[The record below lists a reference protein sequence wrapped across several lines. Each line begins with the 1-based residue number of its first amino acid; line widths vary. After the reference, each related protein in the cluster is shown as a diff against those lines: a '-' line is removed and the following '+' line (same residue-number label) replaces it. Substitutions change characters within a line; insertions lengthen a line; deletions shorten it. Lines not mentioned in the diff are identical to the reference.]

1 MKDIV
6 TYISPLIES
15 QFPSFYREDGQVFIT
30 FVKSYY
36 EWLEQANNTLY
47 HSRRLLEYRDV
58 DQTVDDFLVYFKE
71 ETLKNIQFDTATN
84 KRLLIKNALDFYRSK
99 GTERSVDLFFK
110 LVYAQPASIRY
121 PGDDVFKLSDNTW
134 KIPIYI
140 EVTETPYN
148 PAFEGKQ
155 ITGIDSGATAFVD
168 NYSVKKKINDQ
179 TDSAGNKVKVS
190 KNIHVFFL
198 SNLKGNFKY
207 GEKVIH
213 TGTTDPRNT
222 PVITGSLNELQVLT
236 GASDYVV
243 GDIVTLTSNT
253 GMNGKAI
260 VTSTF
265 NTTGQVEFLLLEGGW
280 GYTTSPKII
289 IAEKTLQVNNVVVSN
304 GSLINPFIQFET
316 FVQPKAN
323 IDFQGMSGTFQANA
337 FIYNYYPNNA
347 LSGYGQIVSID
358 ISTIDT
364 TTGNLYVS
372 VISGNLQ
379 SNATLYNTDNTIY
392 ANTVTY
398 TDLTAT
404 ANIVAYTTNNSLIL
418 SDIQNGVLVV
428 KGEQVYQS
436 NSTVE
441 WANATVQTISKV
453 GATLI
458 VEISNTQ
465 GAFLSNQRINGRSSS
480 ANALLSSYS
489 TYIGIN
495 DSSTTS
501 VASVTI
507 TANGANYSNGEVI
520 SFTSTSGYGAYA
532 RVTTTAGG
540 NISAVTL
547 VRPGTGYLTT
557 PSATIANSANQYFF
571 NANTDVS
578 NTTDFIT
585 LSNHDFVNAQYIQYK
600 VTATN
605 TAISP
610 LINNTK
616 YYVRTANSLGI
627 TVSTA
632 PKGNVINI
640 TAGATENG
648 HSFTAV
654 VSGGYGAFFTPVLGN
669 AIDYNNGLFLYGRT
683 SNTTAYL
690 TSAGQGSLA
699 SFQIASLDD
708 EETVSLNSD
717 FLYSNNIYGADY
729 LNIIIDGS
737 SNTALS
743 GSNAYGFPANPAAN
757 LSNGTISSVL
767 AIDDFTIGSISL
779 ISKTNPGEDYN
790 LDPLVTV
797 IEPVVYGYKKSDYIL
812 TTRENTASFL
822 EGENLLFISR
832 KAFDGKNNV
841 SATNSF
847 ISITNNIWANGT
859 VVTYSVDNGN
869 TVIGGLANNFNYYVV
884 QSNTSGLKL
893 STTVNG
899 SAIVLT
905 PTATSQVG
913 HYIQNGSYSKLGL
926 LKNII
931 DENTL
936 QVTRT
941 SMFGEIPEYAN
952 SYVKGE
958 TSQFISMISLA
969 GKDKTFSG
977 LNAEVSANVV
987 TANGA
992 VGSLIVLDSGYGYER
1007 FDLSSFARE
1016 NDPDA
1021 TLGIAKA
1028 IVERQGKGEGFY
1040 QYTKGFLSQDKYIHD
1055 GDFYQDYSYELV
1067 SRVPYER
1074 YSEMLKKVLHV
1085 AGTKMFPAAEV
1096 ESSISLPITASR
1108 SIELRTSFNPTSNVD
1123 VSIDFIR
1130 LPNGNSSVLLLG
1142 NNDIVSYDVDTGN
1155 TAISTSTRTIF
1166 NPTANV
1172 DVTNDFINL
1181 RNDSLFG
1188 NTDVRLFSNADIITY
1203 SVDAGNSAIT
1213 GLTSGVS
1220 YYVAYANSTGFK
1232 LSTTISGSSI
1242 VNLQSPLPNEAGHG
1256 ITYTTGLSNG
1266 GVFYVAYAN
1275 STGFK
1280 LSTTA
1285 NGANV
1290 VNLLSPL
1297 PNEVGHGITNIL

>member
-1 MKDIV
+1 M
-6 TYISPLIES
+6 
-15 QFPSFYREDGQVFIT
+15 
-30 FVKSYY
+30 
-36 EWLEQANNTLY
+36 
-47 HSRRLLEYRDV
+47 
-58 DQTVDDFLVYFKE
+58 
-71 ETLKNIQFDTATN
+71 
-84 KRLLIKNALDFYRSK
+84 
-99 GTERSVDLFFK
+99 
-110 LVYAQPASIRY
+110 
-121 PGDDVFKLSDNTW
+121 
-134 KIPIYI
+134 
-140 EVTETPYN
+140 
-148 PAFEGKQ
+148 
-155 ITGIDSGATAFVD
+155 
-168 NYSVKKKINDQ
+168 
-179 TDSAGNKVKVS
+179 
-190 KNIHVFFL
+190 
-198 SNLKGNFKY
+198 
-207 GEKVIH
+207 
-213 TGTTDPRNT
+213 
-222 PVITGSLNELQVLT
+222 NELEIIA

-253 GMNGKAI
+253 GMNGKAY
-260 VTSTF
+260 VSSVY
-265 NTTGQVEFLLLEGGW
+265 NTTGQVQFKLLEGGW

-289 IAEKTLQVNNVVVSN
+289 IAEKTLQVNNVIVSN
-304 GSLINPFIQFET
+304 GALINPFIQFET

-323 IDFQGMSGTFQANA
+323 IDFQGMSGTFQAND
-337 FIYNYYPNNA
+337 FIYNYYANNTV
-347 LSGYGQIVSID
+347 SGYGQIVTISI
-358 ISTIDT
+358 SNTDT

-372 VISGNLQ
+372 VVSGNLQ
-379 SNATLYNTDNTIY
+379 SNARFYNSDNTIY

-398 TDLTAT
+398 IDKTAT
-404 ANIVAYTTNNSLIL
+404 ANIVAFTTNNSVTISDLQGGIL
-418 SDIQNGVLVV
+418 VL

-441 WANATVQTISKV
+441 WANAIVDSVTRN
-453 GATLI
+453 GANLI
-458 VEISNTQ
+458 IQISNTQ
-465 GAFLSNQRINGRSSS
+465 GAFLSNQRLNGRASS

-507 TANGANYSNGEVI
+507 TANGANYSNSDVL
-520 SFTSTSGYGAYA
+520 SFTSTSGYGTYA

-540 NISAVTL
+540 NISAVTI

-585 LSNHDFVNAQYIQYK
+585 ISSHNFVNAQYVEYK
-600 VTATN
+600 VAATN
-605 TAISP
+605 TALSG
-610 LINNTK
+610 LTNNTK

-632 PKGNVINI
+632 PKGNAINI

-654 VSGGYGAFFTPVLGN
+654 VSGGYGAFFTPVLGS
-669 AIDYNNGLFLYGRT
+669 AIDYNNGLFLYGKT

-779 ISKTNPGEDYN
+779 ISRSAPGQDYN
-790 LDPLVTV
+790 LDPLVT
-797 IEPVVYGYKKSDYIL
+797 ILEPVVYGYKKHDYIL
-812 TTRENTASFL
+812 TTRESTASFL

-832 KAFDGKNNV
+832 KAFDGKNDI
-841 SATNSF
+841 SNSF

-859 VVTYSVDNGN
+859 IVTYSVDNGN

-893 STTVNG
+893 STTANG

-926 LKNII
+926 IKSII

-952 SYVKGE
+952 SYAKGE
-958 TSQFISMISLA
+958 TSSFISMITVA

-987 TANGA
+987 IANGA
-992 VGSLIVLDSGYGYER
+992 VGSLIVFDSGYGYER
-1007 FDLSSFARE
+1007 FDISSFARE

-1021 TLGIAKA
+1021 TVGIVKA

-1040 QYTKGFLSQDKYIHD
+1040 EYTKGFLSQDKYIHD

-1085 AGTKMFPAAEV
+1085 AGTKMFPAIEV
-1096 ESSISLPITASR
+1096 ESNISIPITASK

-1142 NNDIVSYDVDTGN
+1142 NTNVVSYDVDTGN

-1172 DVTNDFINL
+1172 DVINDFINL

-1188 NTDVRLFSNADIITY
+1188 NNDVRLFSNADIITY

-1256 ITYTTGLSNG
+1256 ITYTTGLANG

>member
-15 QFPSFYREDGQVFIT
+15 QFPSFYREDGQVFVT
-30 FVKSYY
+30 FVKAYY

-58 DQTVDDFLVYFKE
+58 DQTVDNFLVYFKE

-84 KRLLIKNALDFYRSK
+84 KRLFIKNALDFYRSK
-99 GTERSVDLFFK
+99 GTERSIDLFFK
-110 LVYAQPASIRY
+110 LVYAQPASVRY

-134 KIPIYI
+134 KIPLYI

-148 PAFEGKQ
+148 AAFEGRQ
-155 ITGIDSGATAFVD
+155 ITGVDSGATAFVE

-179 TDSAGNKVKVS
+179 TDINGNKVRIS

-222 PVITGSLNELQVLT
+222 PVITGSLNELEIIA

-253 GMNGKAI
+253 GMNGKAY
-260 VTSTF
+260 VSSVY
-265 NTTGQVEFLLLEGGW
+265 NTTGQVQFKLLEGGW

-289 IAEKTLQVNNVVVSN
+289 IAEKTLQVNNVIVSN
-304 GSLINPFIQFET
+304 GALINPFIQFET

-323 IDFQGMSGTFQANA
+323 IDFQGMSGTFQAND
-337 FIYNYYPNNA
+337 FIYNYYANNT
-347 LSGYGQIVSID
+347 LSGYGQIVTISI
-358 ISTIDT
+358 SNTDT

-372 VISGNLQ
+372 VVSGNLQ
-379 SNATLYNTDNTIY
+379 SNARFYNSDNTIY

-398 TDLTAT
+398 IDKTAT
-404 ANIVAYTTNNSLIL
+404 ANIVAFTTNNSVTL
-418 SDIQNGVLVV
+418 SDLQGGILVL

-441 WANATVQTISKV
+441 WANAIVDSVTRN
-453 GATLI
+453 GANLI
-458 VEISNTQ
+458 IQISNTQ
-465 GAFLSNQRINGRSSS
+465 GAFLSNQRLNGRASS

-507 TANGANYSNGEVI
+507 TANGANYSNGEVL

-540 NISAVTL
+540 NISAVTV

-585 LSNHDFVNAQYIQYK
+585 ISNHNFVNAQYVQYK
-600 VTATN
+600 VTASN
-605 TAISP
+605 TALSG
-610 LINNTK
+610 LVNNTK

-654 VSGGYGAFFTPVLGN
+654 VSGGYGAFFTPVLGSS
-669 AIDYNNGLFLYGRT
+669 IDYNNGLFIYGRR

-690 TSAGQGSLA
+690 TAAGQGSLA

-717 FLYSNNIYGADY
+717 FLYSNNVYGADY
-729 LNIIIDGS
+729 LNIVIDGS

-757 LSNGTISSVL
+757 LSSGTLQSLL

-779 ISKTNPGEDYN
+779 ISQSAPGQDYN
-790 LDPLVTV
+790 LDPLVT
-797 IEPVVYGYKKSDYIL
+797 ILEPVVYGYKKHDYIL
-812 TTRENTASFL
+812 TTRESTASFL

-832 KAFDGKNNV
+832 KAFDGKNDI
-841 SATNSF
+841 SSSF

-859 VVTYSVDNGN
+859 IITYSVDNGN

-893 STTVNG
+893 STTANG

-926 LKNII
+926 IKSII

-952 SYVKGE
+952 SYAKGE
-958 TSQFISMISLA
+958 TSSFISMITVA

-987 TANGA
+987 IANGA
-992 VGSLIVLDSGYGYER
+992 VGSLIVFDSGYGYER
-1007 FDLSSFARE
+1007 FDISSFARE
-1016 NDPDA
+1016 NDPEA
-1021 TLGIAKA
+1021 TVGLVKA
-1028 IVERQGKGEGFY
+1028 VVERQGKGEGFY

-1108 SIELRTSFNPTSNVD
+1108 SIELRTSFNPTTNVD
-1123 VSIDFIR
+1123 TTYDFIN

-1142 NNDIVSYDVDTGN
+1142 NTDVVVYDVDTGN
-1155 TAISTSTRTIF
+1155 T
-1166 NPTANV
+1166 V
-1172 DVTNDFINL
+1172 
-1181 RNDSLFG
+1181 
-1188 NTDVRLFSNADIITY
+1188 
-1203 SVDAGNSAIT
+1203 IT
-1213 GLTSGVS
+1213 GLANGTS
-1220 YYVAYANSTGFK
+1220 Y
-1232 LSTTISGSSI
+1232 
-1242 VNLQSPLPNEAGHG
+1242 
-1256 ITYTTGLSNG
+1256 
-1266 GVFYVAYAN
+1266 YVAYAN

-1285 NGANV
+1285 NGSNI
-1290 VNLLSPL
+1290 VNLQSPL

>member
-1 MKDIV
+1 VKDIV

-15 QFPSFYREDGQVFIT
+15 QFPSFYREDGQVFVT
-30 FVKSYY
+30 FVKAYY

-58 DQTVDDFLVYFKE
+58 DQTVDNFLVYFKE

-84 KRLLIKNALDFYRSK
+84 KRLFIKNALDFYRSK

-148 PAFEGKQ
+148 SAFEGKQ

-179 TDSAGNKVKVS
+179 TDSAGNKVKIS

-222 PVITGSLNELQVLT
+222 PVITGSLNELEVLT
-236 GASDYVV
+236 GASEYVV

-260 VTSTF
+260 VTSTY

-280 GYTTSPKII
+280 GYTISPKII
-289 IAEKTLQVNNVVVSN
+289 IAEKTLQVNNVIVSN
-304 GSLINPFIQFET
+304 GSLINPFIQFEP

-323 IDFQGMSGTFQANA
+323 IDFQGMSGTFQTNNL
-337 FIYNYYPNNA
+337 IYNYYANNT
-347 LSGYGQIVSID
+347 LSGYGQIISINV
-358 ISTIDT
+358 STIDS

-379 SNATLYNTDNTIY
+379 SNARFYNSDNTIY

-404 ANIVAYTTNNSLIL
+404 ANIVAFTTNNSLIL
-418 SDIQNGVLVV
+418 SDIQNGVLVT

-441 WANATVQTISKV
+441 WANATVQTVSRAGSNLV
-453 GATLI
+453 

-465 GAFLSNQRINGRSSS
+465 GAFLSNQRIRGRASS

-507 TANGANYSNGEVI
+507 TANGANYSNGDVL
-520 SFTSTSGYGAYA
+520 SFTSTSGYGTYA

-540 NISAVTL
+540 NISAVTI

-585 LSNHDFVNAQYIQYK
+585 ISSHDFVNAQYVEYR

-605 TAISP
+605 TALSG
-610 LINNTK
+610 LTNNTK

-654 VSGGYGAFFTPVLGN
+654 VSGGYGAFFTPVLGS
-669 AIDYNNGLFLYGRT
+669 AIDYNNGLFLYGKT

-690 TSAGQGSLA
+690 TAAGQGSLA
-699 SFQIASLDD
+699 SFQVASLDD

-729 LNIIIDGS
+729 LNIVIDGS

-743 GSNAYGFPANPAAN
+743 GSNAYGFLANPTAN
-757 LSNGTISSVL
+757 LSNGTL
-767 AIDDFTIGSISL
+767 AFDDFTIGSISL

-797 IEPVVYGYKKSDYIL
+797 IEPVVYGYKKHDYIL

-832 KAFDGKNNV
+832 KAFDGKNDI
-841 SATNSF
+841 SSSF

-859 VVTYSVDNGN
+859 IVTYSVDNGN

-893 STTVNG
+893 STTANG

-905 PTATSQVG
+905 PTATSQIG
-913 HYIQNGSYSKLGL
+913 HYIENGSYSKLGL
-926 LKNII
+926 IKSII
-931 DENTL
+931 DDNTL

-958 TSQFISMISLA
+958 TSGFITMITVA

-987 TANGA
+987 IANGA

-1007 FDLSSFARE
+1007 FDISSFARE

-1021 TLGIAKA
+1021 TLGTAKA

-1040 QYTKGFLSQDKYIHD
+1040 EYTKGFLSQDKYIHD

-1067 SRVPYER
+1067 SRVPFER

-1096 ESSISLPITASR
+1096 ESNISLPITASR
-1108 SIELRTSFNPTSNVD
+1108 TIELRTSFNPTSNVN
-1123 VSIDFIR
+1123 VSIDFIS
-1130 LPNGNSSVLLLG
+1130 LPNGNNSVLLLG
-1142 NNDIVSYDVDTGN
+1142 NTDTIVYDVDTGN
-1155 TAISTSTRTIF
+1155 T
-1166 NPTANV
+1166 V
-1172 DVTNDFINL
+1172 
-1181 RNDSLFG
+1181 
-1188 NTDVRLFSNADIITY
+1188 
-1203 SVDAGNSAIT
+1203 IT
-1213 GLTSGVS
+1213 GLANGTS
-1220 YYVAYANSTGFK
+1220 YY
-1232 LSTTISGSSI
+1232 I
-1242 VNLQSPLPNEAGHG
+1242 
-1256 ITYTTGLSNG
+1256 
-1266 GVFYVAYAN
+1266 AYAN

-1285 NGANV
+1285 NGSNI
-1290 VNLLSPL
+1290 VNLQSPL

>member
-1 MKDIV
+1 MD
-6 TYISPLIES
+6 YIEGLQS
-15 QFPSFYREDGQVFIT
+15 SFGDAFIT
-30 FVKSYY
+30 
-36 EWLEQANNTLY
+36 LPL
-47 HSRRLLEYRDV
+47 
-58 DQTVDDFLVYFKE
+58 
-71 ETLKNIQFDTATN
+71 
-84 KRLLIKNALDFYRSK
+84 LLIGVS
-99 GTERSVDLFFK
+99 FFF
-110 LVYAQPASIRY
+110 
-121 PGDDVFKLSDNTW
+121 G
-134 KIPIYI
+134 
-140 EVTETPYN
+140 
-148 PAFEGKQ
+148 
-155 ITGIDSGATAFVD
+155 
-168 NYSVKKKINDQ
+168 
-179 TDSAGNKVKVS
+179 
-190 KNIHVFFL
+190 
-198 SNLKGNFKY
+198 
-207 GEKVIH
+207 
-213 TGTTDPRNT
+213 
-222 PVITGSLNELQVLT
+222 
-236 GASDYVV
+236 
-243 GDIVTLTSNT
+243 TLTSNT
-253 GMNGKAI
+253 GMNGKAY
-260 VTSTF
+260 VSSVY
-265 NTTGQVEFLLLEGGW
+265 NTTGQVQFKLLEGGW

-289 IAEKTLQVNNVVVSN
+289 IAEKTLQVNNVIVSN
-304 GSLINPFIQFET
+304 GALINPFIQFET

-323 IDFQGMSGTFQANA
+323 IDFQGMSGTFQAND
-337 FIYNYYPNNA
+337 FIYNYYANNTV
-347 LSGYGQIVSID
+347 SGYGQIVTISI
-358 ISTIDT
+358 SNTDT

-372 VISGNLQ
+372 VVSGNLQ
-379 SNATLYNTDNTIY
+379 SNARFYNSDNTIY

-398 TDLTAT
+398 IDKTAT
-404 ANIVAYTTNNSLIL
+404 ANIVAFTTNNSVTL
-418 SDIQNGVLVV
+418 SDLQGGILVL

-441 WANATVQTISKV
+441 WANAIVDSVTRN
-453 GATLI
+453 GANLI
-458 VEISNTQ
+458 IQISNTQ
-465 GAFLSNQRINGRSSS
+465 GAFLSNQRLNGRASS

-507 TANGANYSNGEVI
+507 TANGANYSNSDVL
-520 SFTSTSGYGAYA
+520 SFTSTSGYGTYA

-540 NISAVTL
+540 NISAVTI

-585 LSNHDFVNAQYIQYK
+585 ISSHNFVNAQYVEYK
-600 VTATN
+600 VAATN

-632 PKGNVINI
+632 PKGNAINI

-654 VSGGYGAFFTPVLGN
+654 VSGGYGAFFTPVLGS
-669 AIDYNNGLFLYGRT
+669 AIDYNNGLFLYGKT

-779 ISKTNPGEDYN
+779 ISRSAPGQDYN
-790 LDPLVTV
+790 LDPLVT
-797 IEPVVYGYKKSDYIL
+797 ILEPVVYGYKKHDYIL
-812 TTRENTASFL
+812 TTRESTASFL

-832 KAFDGKNNV
+832 KAFDGKNDI
-841 SATNSF
+841 SNSF

-859 VVTYSVDNGN
+859 IVTYSVDNGN

-884 QSNTSGLKL
+884 QSNTNGLKL
-893 STTVNG
+893 STTANG

-926 LKNII
+926 IKSII

-952 SYVKGE
+952 SYAKGE
-958 TSQFISMISLA
+958 TSSFISMITVA

-987 TANGA
+987 IANGA
-992 VGSLIVLDSGYGYER
+992 VGSLIVFDSGYGYER
-1007 FDLSSFARE
+1007 FDISSFARE

-1021 TLGIAKA
+1021 TVGIVKA

-1085 AGTKMFPAAEV
+1085 AGTKTFPAAEV

-1142 NNDIVSYDVDTGN
+1142 NTDVVSYDVDTGN

-1172 DVTNDFINL
+1172 DVINDFINL

-1188 NTDVRLFSNADIITY
+1188 NNDVRLFSNADIITY

-1213 GLTSGVS
+1213 GLTSGDS

-1256 ITYTTGLSNG
+1256 ITYTTGLANG

>member
-1 MKDIV
+1 VKDIV

-15 QFPSFYREDGQVFIT
+15 QFPSFYREDGQVFVT
-30 FVKSYY
+30 FVKAYY

-58 DQTVDDFLVYFKE
+58 DHTVDNFLVYFKE

-84 KRLLIKNALDFYRSK
+84 KRLFIKNALDFYRSK

-148 PAFEGKQ
+148 SAFEGKQ

-179 TDSAGNKVKVS
+179 TDSAGNKVKIS

-222 PVITGSLNELQVLT
+222 PVITGSLNELEVLT
-236 GASDYVV
+236 GASEYVV

-260 VTSTF
+260 VTSTY

-280 GYTTSPKII
+280 GYTISPKII
-289 IAEKTLQVNNVVVSN
+289 IAEKTLQVNNVIVSN
-304 GSLINPFIQFET
+304 GSLINPFIQFEP

-323 IDFQGMSGTFQANA
+323 IDFQGMSGTFQTNNL
-337 FIYNYYPNNA
+337 IYNYYANNT
-347 LSGYGQIVSID
+347 LSGYGQIISINV
-358 ISTIDT
+358 STIDS

-379 SNATLYNTDNTIY
+379 SNARFYNSDNTIY

-404 ANIVAYTTNNSLIL
+404 ANIVAFTTNNSLIL
-418 SDIQNGVLVV
+418 SDIQNGVLVT

-441 WANATVQTISKV
+441 WANATVQTVSRAGSNLV
-453 GATLI
+453 

-465 GAFLSNQRINGRSSS
+465 GAFLSNQRIRGRASS

-507 TANGANYSNGEVI
+507 TANGANYSNGDVL
-520 SFTSTSGYGAYA
+520 SFTSTSGYGTYA

-540 NISAVTL
+540 NISAVTI

-585 LSNHDFVNAQYIQYK
+585 ISSHDFVNAQYVEYR

-605 TAISP
+605 TALSG
-610 LINNTK
+610 LTNNTK

-654 VSGGYGAFFTPVLGN
+654 VSGGYGAFFTPVLGS
-669 AIDYNNGLFLYGRT
+669 AIDYNNGLFLYGKT

-690 TSAGQGSLA
+690 TAAGQGSLA
-699 SFQIASLDD
+699 SFQVASLDD

-729 LNIIIDGS
+729 LNIVIDGS

-757 LSNGTISSVL
+757 LSNGTIRSVL
-767 AIDDFTIGSISL
+767 AFDDFTIGSISL

-790 LDPLVTV
+790 LDPLITV
-797 IEPVVYGYKKSDYIL
+797 IEPVVYGYKKHDYIL

-822 EGENLLFISR
+822 NGENLLFISR
-832 KAFDGKNNV
+832 KAFDGKNDI
-841 SATNSF
+841 SSSF

-859 VVTYSVDNGN
+859 IVTYSVDNGN

-893 STTVNG
+893 STTANG

-905 PTATSQVG
+905 PTATSQIG
-913 HYIQNGSYSKLGL
+913 HYIENGSYSKLGL
-926 LKNII
+926 IKSII
-931 DENTL
+931 DDNTL

-952 SYVKGE
+952 SYAKGE
-958 TSQFISMISLA
+958 TSSFITMITVA

-1007 FDLSSFARE
+1007 FDISSFARE

-1040 QYTKGFLSQDKYIHD
+1040 EYTKGFLSQDKYIHD

-1067 SRVPYER
+1067 SRVPFER

-1096 ESSISLPITASR
+1096 ESNISLPITASR
-1108 SIELRTSFNPTSNVD
+1108 TIELRTSFNPTSNVN
-1123 VSIDFIR
+1123 VSIDFIS
-1130 LPNGNSSVLLLG
+1130 LPNGNNSVLLLG
-1142 NNDIVSYDVDTGN
+1142 NTDIIVYDVDTGN
-1155 TAISTSTRTIF
+1155 T
-1166 NPTANV
+1166 V
-1172 DVTNDFINL
+1172 
-1181 RNDSLFG
+1181 
-1188 NTDVRLFSNADIITY
+1188 
-1203 SVDAGNSAIT
+1203 IT
-1213 GLTSGVS
+1213 GLANGTS
-1220 YYVAYANSTGFK
+1220 Y
-1232 LSTTISGSSI
+1232 
-1242 VNLQSPLPNEAGHG
+1242 
-1256 ITYTTGLSNG
+1256 
-1266 GVFYVAYAN
+1266 YVAYAN

-1285 NGANV
+1285 NGSSI
-1290 VNLLSPL
+1290 VNLQSPL

>member
-1 MKDIV
+1 VKDIV

-15 QFPSFYREDGQVFIT
+15 QFPSFYREDGQVFVT
-30 FVKSYY
+30 FVKAYY

-58 DQTVDDFLVYFKE
+58 DQTVDNFLVYFKE

-84 KRLLIKNALDFYRSK
+84 KRLFIKNALDFYRSK

-148 PAFEGKQ
+148 AAFEGKQ

-179 TDSAGNKVKVS
+179 TDSAGNKVKIS

-222 PVITGSLNELQVLT
+222 PVITGSLNELEVLT

-260 VTSTF
+260 VTSTY
-265 NTTGQVEFLLLEGGW
+265 NTTGQVEFTLLEGGW

-323 IDFQGMSGTFQANA
+323 IDFQGMSGTFQAND
-337 FIYNYYPNNA
+337 FIYNYYANNS
-347 LSGYGQIVSID
+347 LSGYGQIVSINV
-358 ISTIDT
+358 STIDSA
-364 TTGNLYVS
+364 TGNLYVS

-379 SNATLYNTDNTIY
+379 SNARFYNTDNTIY

-441 WANATVQTISKV
+441 WANATVQTVSRSGSNLV
-453 GATLI
+453 

-465 GAFLSNQRINGRSSS
+465 GAFLSNQRIRGRASS

-507 TANGANYSNGEVI
+507 TANGANYSNGDVL
-520 SFTSTSGYGAYA
+520 SFTSTSGYGTYA

-540 NISAVTL
+540 NISAITI

-585 LSNHDFVNAQYIQYK
+585 ISSHNFVNAQYVEYK

-605 TAISP
+605 TALSG
-610 LINNTK
+610 LTNNTK

-654 VSGGYGAFFTPVLGN
+654 VSGGYGAFFTPILGS
-669 AIDYNNGLFLYGRT
+669 AIDYNNGLFLYGKT

-729 LNIIIDGS
+729 LNIVIDGS

-757 LSNGTISSVL
+757 LSSGTLQSLL

-790 LDPLVTV
+790 LDPLITV
-797 IEPVVYGYKKSDYIL
+797 IEPVVYGYKKHDYIL
-812 TTRENTASFL
+812 TTRESTASFL

-832 KAFDGKNNV
+832 KAFNGNSDV
-841 SATNSF
+841 SSSF

-859 VVTYSVDNGN
+859 IVTYSVDTGN
-869 TVIGGLANNFNYYVV
+869 TVIGGLANATNYYVV

-893 STTVNG
+893 STTANG
-899 SAIVLT
+899 SAITLI
-905 PTATSQVG
+905 PAATSEVG
-913 HYIQNGSYSKLGL
+913 HYIENGSYSKLGSI
-926 LKNII
+926 KSIVNN
-931 DENTL
+931 NTL

-952 SYVKGE
+952 SYAKGE

-987 TANGA
+987 TANGV
-992 VGSLIVLDSGYGYER
+992 VGSLMVFDSGYGYER
-1007 FDLSSFARE
+1007 FDISSFARE

-1021 TLGIAKA
+1021 TVGLAKA
-1028 IVERQGKGEGFY
+1028 LVERQGKGEGFY

-1067 SRVPYER
+1067 SRVPFER

-1096 ESSISLPITASR
+1096 ESNILIPITASK

-1142 NNDIVSYDVDTGN
+1142 NTDVVSYDVDTGN
-1155 TAISTSTRTIF
+1155 T
-1166 NPTANV
+1166 V
-1172 DVTNDFINL
+1172 
-1181 RNDSLFG
+1181 
-1188 NTDVRLFSNADIITY
+1188 
-1203 SVDAGNSAIT
+1203 IT
-1213 GLTSGVS
+1213 GLANGTS
-1220 YYVAYANSTGFK
+1220 Y
-1232 LSTTISGSSI
+1232 
-1242 VNLQSPLPNEAGHG
+1242 
-1256 ITYTTGLSNG
+1256 
-1266 GVFYVAYAN
+1266 YVAYAN

-1285 NGANV
+1285 NGSSI
-1290 VNLLSPL
+1290 VNLQSPL

>member
-6 TYISPLIES
+6 TYISPLVES
-15 QFPSFYREDGQVFIT
+15 QFPSFYREDGQVFVT

-110 LVYAQPASIRY
+110 LVYAQPASVRY

-148 PAFEGKQ
+148 SAFEGKQ
-155 ITGIDSGATAFVD
+155 ITGVDSGATAFVD

-179 TDSAGNKVKVS
+179 TDSAGNKVKIS

-198 SNLKGNFKY
+198 SNLRGNFKY
-207 GEKVIH
+207 GEKVTH

-222 PVITGSLNELQVLT
+222 PVITGSLNELEVLT

-260 VTSTF
+260 VTSTY
-265 NTTGQVEFLLLEGGW
+265 NTTGQVEFTLLEGGW

-289 IAEKTLQVNNVVVSN
+289 IAEKTLQVNNVIVSN
-304 GSLINPFIQFET
+304 SALITPFIQFET
-316 FVQPKAN
+316 MVQPKAN
-323 IDFQGMSGTFQANA
+323 IDFQGMSGTFHAND
-337 FIYNYYPNNA
+337 FIYNYYANNT
-347 LSGYGQIVSID
+347 LSGYGQIVSINV
-358 ISTIDT
+358 STIDS

-372 VISGNLQ
+372 IISGNLQ
-379 SNATLYNTDNTIY
+379 SNARFYNSDNTIY

-398 TDLTAT
+398 TDKTAT
-404 ANIVAYTTNNSLIL
+404 ANIVAFTTNNSLIL
-418 SDIQNGVLVV
+418 SDLQNGVLVV
-428 KGEQVYQS
+428 KGEQIYQS

-441 WANATVQTISKV
+441 WANATIQTVSKS
-453 GATLI
+453 GANLI

-465 GAFLSNQRINGRSSS
+465 GAFLANQRVNGRASS

-501 VASVTI
+501 VGSVTI
-507 TANGANYSNGEVI
+507 TANGANYSNGDVI
-520 SFTSTSGYGAYA
+520 SFTSTTGYGAYA
-532 RVTTTAGG
+532 RVTTTVSG
-540 NISAVTL
+540 NISAVTV
-547 VRPGTGYLTT
+547 VRPGTGYLTA

-585 LSNHDFVNAQYIQYK
+585 ISSHDFVNAQYIQYK

-605 TAISP
+605 TALSG
-610 LINNTK
+610 LTNNGK

-627 TVSTA
+627 TISTA

-640 TAGATENG
+640 TAGSTENG

-654 VSGGYGAFFTPVLGN
+654 VSGGYGAFFTPVLGS
-669 AIDYNNGLFLYGRT
+669 AIDYNNGLFLYGNH

-757 LSNGTISSVL
+757 LTSGTLQSIL

-797 IEPVVYGYKKSDYIL
+797 IEPVVYGYKKHDYIL
-812 TTRENTASFL
+812 TTRESTSSFL
-822 EGENLLFISR
+822 DGENILFISR
-832 KAFDGKNNV
+832 KAFNGQTDV
-841 SATNSF
+841 SSNF

-859 VVTYSVDNGN
+859 IITYSVDNGS
-869 TVIGGLANNFNYYVV
+869 TVIGGLANATNYYVV

-893 STTVNG
+893 SATANG
-899 SAIVLT
+899 TAITLT
-905 PTATSQVG
+905 PTVTSQIG
-913 HYIQNGSYSKLGL
+913 HYIENGSYSKLGVI
-926 LKNII
+926 KSII
-931 DENTL
+931 DDNTL

-958 TSQFISMISLA
+958 TSAFVTMINVA
-969 GKDKTFSG
+969 GRDKTFSG

-987 TANGA
+987 IANGA

-1007 FDLSSFARE
+1007 FDISSFARE

-1021 TLGIAKA
+1021 TVGLAKA

-1067 SRVPYER
+1067 SRVPFER

-1096 ESSISLPITASR
+1096 ESNISLPITASKT
-1108 SIELRTSFNPTSNVD
+1108 IELRKSFNPTTNVN
-1123 VSIDFIR
+1123 VSIDFIS
-1130 LPNGNSSVLLLG
+1130 LPNGNNSVLLLG
-1142 NNDIVSYDVDTGN
+1142 NTDAIVYDVDTGN
-1155 TAISTSTRTIF
+1155 T
-1166 NPTANV
+1166 V
-1172 DVTNDFINL
+1172 
-1181 RNDSLFG
+1181 
-1188 NTDVRLFSNADIITY
+1188 
-1203 SVDAGNSAIT
+1203 IT
-1213 GLTSGVS
+1213 GLANGTS
-1220 YYVAYANSTGFK
+1220 Y
-1232 LSTTISGSSI
+1232 
-1242 VNLQSPLPNEAGHG
+1242 
-1256 ITYTTGLSNG
+1256 
-1266 GVFYVAYAN
+1266 YVAYAN

-1285 NGANV
+1285 NGSNI
-1290 VNLLSPL
+1290 VNLQSPL
-1297 PNEVGHGITNIL
+1297 PNETGHGITNIL

>member
-110 LVYAQPASIRY
+110 LVYAQPASVRY

-155 ITGIDSGATAFVD
+155 ITGVDSGATAFVD
-168 NYSVKKKINDQ
+168 NYSVKKKINNQ

-198 SNLKGNFKY
+198 SNLRGNFKY

-222 PVITGSLNELQVLT
+222 PVITGSLNELEVLT

-260 VTSTF
+260 VTSTY
-265 NTTGQVEFLLLEGGW
+265 NTTGQVEFTLLEGGW

-316 FVQPKAN
+316 MVQPKAN
-323 IDFQGMSGTFQANA
+323 IAFQGMSGTFYAND
-337 FIYNYYPNNA
+337 FIYNYYANNT

-358 ISTIDT
+358 VSTIDS

-372 VISGNLQ
+372 IISGNLQ
-379 SNATLYNTDNTIY
+379 SNARFYNTDNTIY

-418 SDIQNGVLVV
+418 SDIQNGILVV

-441 WANATVQTISKV
+441 WANATVQSVSKA

-465 GAFLSNQRINGRSSS
+465 GTFLSNQRINGRASS

-501 VASVTI
+501 VGSVTI
-507 TANGANYSNGEVI
+507 TANGANYSNGDVI
-520 SFTSTSGYGAYA
+520 SFTSTTGYGAYA

-605 TAISP
+605 TALSP
-610 LINNTK
+610 LTNNSK

-654 VSGGYGAFFTPVLGN
+654 VSGGYGAFFTPVLGS

-690 TSAGQGSLA
+690 TAAGQGSLA
-699 SFQIASLDD
+699 AFQVASLDD

-729 LNIIIDGS
+729 LNIVIDGS

-757 LSNGTISSVL
+757 LSSGTLQSLL

-790 LDPLVTV
+790 LDPLVTI

-822 EGENLLFISR
+822 NGENLLFISR
-832 KAFDGKNNV
+832 KAFDGKTDV
-841 SATNSF
+841 SSNF

-859 VVTYSVDNGN
+859 IITYSVDSGN
-869 TVIGGLANNFNYYVV
+869 TVIGGLANNTNYYVV

-893 STTVNG
+893 STSANG
-899 SAIVLT
+899 SAITLT
-905 PTATSQVG
+905 PTATSQIG

-926 LKNII
+926 LKTII
-931 DENTL
+931 DDNTL

-958 TSQFISMISLA
+958 TSAFISMVTIA

-992 VGSLIVLDSGYGYER
+992 VGSLVVVDSGYGYER
-1007 FDLSSFARE
+1007 FDISSFARE
-1016 NDPDA
+1016 NDPEA
-1021 TLGIAKA
+1021 TVGLAKA

-1040 QYTKGFLSQDKYIHD
+1040 EYTKGFLSQDKYIHD

-1067 SRVPYER
+1067 SRVPFER

-1096 ESSISLPITASR
+1096 ESSIGLPITASR
-1108 SIELRTSFNPTSNVD
+1108 SIELRTSFNPSSNVD
-1123 VSIDFIR
+1123 ATYDFIN

-1142 NNDIVSYDVDTGN
+1142 NTDVIVYDVDTGN
-1155 TAISTSTRTIF
+1155 T
-1166 NPTANV
+1166 V
-1172 DVTNDFINL
+1172 
-1181 RNDSLFG
+1181 
-1188 NTDVRLFSNADIITY
+1188 
-1203 SVDAGNSAIT
+1203 IT
-1213 GLTSGVS
+1213 GLANGTS
-1220 YYVAYANSTGFK
+1220 Y
-1232 LSTTISGSSI
+1232 
-1242 VNLQSPLPNEAGHG
+1242 
-1256 ITYTTGLSNG
+1256 
-1266 GVFYVAYAN
+1266 YVAYAN

-1285 NGANV
+1285 NGSNI
-1290 VNLLSPL
+1290 VNLQSPL